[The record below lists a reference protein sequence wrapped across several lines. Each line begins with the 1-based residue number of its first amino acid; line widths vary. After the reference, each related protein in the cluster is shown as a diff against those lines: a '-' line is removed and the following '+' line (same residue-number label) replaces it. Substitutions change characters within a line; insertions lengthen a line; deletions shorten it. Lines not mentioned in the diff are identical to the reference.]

1 MIFYKRAK
9 KKLLMQKIKFVKAT
23 LADIGRMQELVLPEV
38 QSGVILERND
48 DEIATN
54 IRSYTLALLD
64 GKLVGF
70 TALHIHTAYL
80 AEIRSLIVKDGFRGQ
95 KIGEK
100 LINRVLDEARSL
112 GLQRVLSLTYKQ
124 SFFERLG
131 FVEIPKESLPEHK
144 IWADCI
150 KCKHFPICNEV
161 SLIKNL

>member
-1 MIFYKRAK
+1 MKVEYLKAK
-9 KKLLMQKIKFVKAT
+9 LS
-23 LADIGRMQELVLPEV
+23 DITKMRELVLPEV
-38 QSGVILERND
+38 QSGVILERSE

-54 IRSYTLALLD
+54 IRSYMLAFID
-64 GKLVGF
+64 GELVGF

-80 AEIRSLIVKDGFRGQ
+80 AEIRSLIVKEGFRGK
-95 KIGEK
+95 KIGEG
-100 LINRVLDEARSL
+100 LIYKALDEAKEL

-150 KCKHFPICNEV
+150 KCKHFPVCNEV

>member
-1 MIFYKRAK
+1 MKIEYIKAK
-9 KKLLMQKIKFVKAT
+9 LSDIPKMQK
-23 LADIGRMQELVLPEV
+23 LVQPEV
-38 QSGVILERND
+38 ESGIILQRSD

-54 IRSYTLALLD
+54 IRSYMLAFLN
-64 GKLVGF
+64 GELVGF
-70 TALHIHTAYL
+70 NALHIHTSYL
-80 AEIRSLIVKDGFRGQ
+80 GEIRSLIVKEGIRGQ
-95 KIGEK
+95 KIGEN
-100 LINRVLDEARSL
+100 LIERALDEARSL

>member
-1 MIFYKRAK
+1 MK
-9 KKLLMQKIKFVKAT
+9 KKLLMQIEFVKAS
-23 LADIGRMQELVLPEV
+23 LADISKMQELVRPEV
-38 QSGVILERND
+38 ESGVILERSD

-54 IRSYTLALLD
+54 IRSYTLALFN
-64 GKLVGF
+64 GELVGF

-100 LINRVLDEARSL
+100 LINKVLDEARTL

-124 SFFERLG
+124 AFFERLG